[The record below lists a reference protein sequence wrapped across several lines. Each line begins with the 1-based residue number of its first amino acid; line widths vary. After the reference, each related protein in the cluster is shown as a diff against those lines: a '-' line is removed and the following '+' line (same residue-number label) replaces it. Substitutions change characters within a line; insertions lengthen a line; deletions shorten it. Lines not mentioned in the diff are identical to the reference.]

1 MFKVKDRQITGVE
14 PFEYLPVTSG
24 EVYELG
30 EALTYVSKA
39 TKCAA
44 GSRPTHICMGPG
56 DGILIIVLNIITL
69 FLVGVCLIF
78 LIKSKKSQYPGI
90 EKDEIRSII
99 SSSVNETGALL
110 ISSISAA
117 NKTYSDGV
125 EKEIAKLTENM
136 NRLGDKQ
143 AKSYIDILNT
153 LNTSFKEIS
162 EQNAK
167 SNEAVTK
174 SLKEKLDDFSKMLT
188 SLIEKINND
197 VKENLVS
204 IRKENTEKLETIQKT
219 VDEKLEKT
227 LNTRLQQS
235 FESVVKQIGEV
246 NNAIG
251 EIKGLAKDVGS
262 LNKVLSNVKVK
273 GIVGEVILGN
283 IISEILTK
291 DQYEEN
297 KVTKAGSHDPVEFAI
312 RMPGDEF
319 PVYLPVDSKFP
330 LESYTRLKE
339 AAEECNKEK
348 VDLARREL
356 RQNLKKFAKDIH
368 DKYIDPPNTTD
379 FAIMFLPIEGLYA
392 EAIDMGL
399 FEELQREYKIN
410 ISGPSTLTALLNALQ
425 MGFKSLAIQKRSGE
439 VFVLLSAIKTE
450 FTKFAG
456 VLDKAHKKVE
466 EASHELSVLSSTRTK
481 AIERKLRS
489 VASISDSDAEQI
501 LEIEKEK

>member
-1 MFKVKDRQITGVE
+1 MD
-14 PFEYLPVTSG
+14 
-24 EVYELG
+24 
-30 EALTYVSKA
+30 
-39 TKCAA
+39 
-44 GSRPTHICMGPG
+44 
-56 DGILIIVLNIITL
+56 ILIIVLNIITL
-69 FLVGVCLIF
+69 FLVGACLIF
-78 LIKSKKSQYPGI
+78 LIKSKKSQGTCTK
-90 EKDEIRSII
+90 KDEIRSIVA
-99 SSSVNETGALL
+99 SAVNESGALL
-110 ISSISAA
+110 ISSVSAS
-117 NKTYSDGV
+117 NKAYSDSV

-136 NRLGDKQ
+136 NKLSEKQ
-143 AKSYIDILNT
+143 AQSYIDILNT

-162 EQNAK
+162 EQNVK
-167 SNEAVTK
+167 SNEAVTR

-297 KVTKAGSHDPVEFAI
+297 KVTKMGSHDPVEFAI
-312 RMPGDEF
+312 KMPGDDF

-330 LESYTRLKE
+330 LESYTKLKE
-339 AAEECNKEK
+339 AAEECNKER

-356 RQNLKKFAKDIH
+356 RQSLKKFAKDIH

-489 VASISDSDAEQI
+489 VASLGESEAEQI
-501 LEIEKEK
+501 LEIDKGEIK

>member
-1 MFKVKDRQITGVE
+1 MKLFRRKKRKDAPEDNPEQLAETVAVEKPVKTKKKKEQ
-14 PFEYLPVTSG
+14 PAA
-24 EVYELG
+24 
-30 EALTYVSKA
+30 EAEGK
-39 TKCAA
+39 
-44 GSRPTHICMGPG
+44 
-56 DGILIIVLNIITL
+56 
-69 FLVGVCLIF
+69 
-78 LIKSKKSQYPGI
+78 
-90 EKDEIRSII
+90 
-99 SSSVNETGALL
+99 SSS
-110 ISSISAA
+110 
-117 NKTYSDGV
+117 
-125 EKEIAKLTENM
+125 
-136 NRLGDKQ
+136 
-143 AKSYIDILNT
+143 
-153 LNTSFKEIS
+153 
-162 EQNAK
+162 
-167 SNEAVTK
+167 AVTK
-174 SLKEKLDDFSKMLT
+174 KKSEPAKPAAAPETVKEKESVIKKLK
-188 SLIEKINND
+188 KK
-197 VKENLVS
+197 VKTAVKA
-204 IRKENTEKLETIQKT
+204 RKAKKAENTEKLETIQKT

-297 KVTKAGSHDPVEFAI
+297 KVTKMGSHDPVEFAI
-312 RMPGDEF
+312 KMPGDDF
-319 PVYLPVDSKFP
+319 PVYLPIDSKFP
-330 LESYTRLKE
+330 LESYTKLKE

-356 RQNLKKFAKDIH
+356 RQSLKKFAKDIH

-489 VASISDSDAEQI
+489 VASLGESEAEQI
-501 LEIEKEK
+501 LEIDKGEIK